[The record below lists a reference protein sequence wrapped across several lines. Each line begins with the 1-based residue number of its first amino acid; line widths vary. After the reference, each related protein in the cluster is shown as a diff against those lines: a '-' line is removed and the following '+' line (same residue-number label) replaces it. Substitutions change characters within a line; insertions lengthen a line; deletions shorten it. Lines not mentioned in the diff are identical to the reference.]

1 MDDAYKTEFLEIYDE
16 HVKREGADRLREY
29 LTDKSD
35 FFVAPA
41 SARYHCA
48 HEGGLCEHS
57 VNAYKRL
64 LAGVRAEYG
73 EDAKVSIPWRS
84 IVNPSMIASVLALVL
99 FFTGWQVPELV
110 QDSLSLL
117 GGITAPIAMLVV
129 GVIVARSPMKNVVKE
144 VRLYPYMIIR
154 QLILPALFYWGFT
167 ALGVSPLLAA
177 VFMLMFAMPAGSM
190 CPTFVAQYNGNA
202 QLAAKATIITTV
214 GSFVFIPL
222 LVAFM
227 GLIG

>member
-1 MDDAYKTEFLEIYDE
+1 
-16 HVKREGADRLREY
+16 
-29 LTDKSD
+29 
-35 FFVAPA
+35 
-41 SARYHCA
+41 
-48 HEGGLCEHS
+48 
-57 VNAYKRL
+57 
-64 LAGVRAEYG
+64 
-73 EDAKVSIPWRS
+73 
-84 IVNPSMIASVLALVL
+84 
-99 FFTGWQVPELV
+99 
-110 QDSLSLL
+110 
-117 GGITAPIAMLVV
+117 MLVV

-144 VRLYPYMIIR
+144 MRLYPYMIIR

-227 GLIG
+227 GLVG